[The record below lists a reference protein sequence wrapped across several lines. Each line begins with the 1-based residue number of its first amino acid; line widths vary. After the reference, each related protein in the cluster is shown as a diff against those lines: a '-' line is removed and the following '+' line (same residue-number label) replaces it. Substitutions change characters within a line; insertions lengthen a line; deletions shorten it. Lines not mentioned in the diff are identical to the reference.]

1 MTAIDAVDGSP
12 PTRQPL
18 GVGKKEES
26 HGVCG
31 NNRIGLVEVGFSGA
45 RR

>member
-18 GVGKKEES
+18 GGWQNGGEPW
-26 HGVCG
+26 
-31 NNRIGLVEVGFSGA
+31 NQR
-45 RR
+45 